1 MPVFAQFRGSPVSR
15 PLNTPLIDPLTHPKL
30 ATGHAIRPDGPFTL
44 LCFQVRHCQHTMDT
58 MLYMVVIIGILY
70 ASVGIVGNVLSAIV
84 WIRRRASS
92 SAIYLAALAITDAGV
107 VITFPIVTIIPT
119 IVLQY
124 LARTILVS
132 LILLEPLLVLGFS
145 VERLYAIRRPLQVSF
160 YITYTYYT
168 SVGLALR
175 YVRLS
180 HQRSYSTSNPVSTE
194 MGDRS
199 REYRLDM

>member
-1 MPVFAQFRGSPVSR
+1 MAIQFDPMGLSPCC
-15 PLNTPLIDPLTHPKL
+15 L
-30 ATGHAIRPDGPFTL
+30 
-44 LCFQVRHCQHTMDT
+44 QVRHCQHTMDT

-70 ASVGIVGNVLSAIV
+70 ASVGIVGNILSAIV

-107 VITFPIVTIIPT
+107 VITFPIVTVIPT
-119 IVLQY
+119 IVLQF

-160 YITYTYYT
+160 LYY
-168 SVGLALR
+168 LHL
-175 YVRLS
+175 L
-180 HQRSYSTSNPVSTE
+180 H
-194 MGDRS
+194 
-199 REYRLDM
+199 